1 MRRTLSFVGLALA
14 FAAPAASAPPTI
26 SIQSSERVVS
36 GEETFQVSGAVASGR
51 SGELVVIEAFEC
63 GGYGIW
69 QSYWKAETENRGT
82 FVVSKA
88 SLGVNTDLRARWR
101 GGVSNTITVKV
112 HPYVLLRHAGSGRYD
127 VGVSGNKFFE
137 GSHGVLQRL
146 TGGKWVRARTFT
158 LHRSKN
164 PGGPWSSVRITAS
177 VKRGTLLRAVLPKSQ
192 LGRCYLAGYS
202 NAVTA

>member
-1 MRRTLSFVGLALA
+1 MRLSLVAIALAL
-14 FAAPAASAPPTI
+14 AAPAASAPPTI
-26 SIQSSERVVS
+26 SIQSSARVVS
-36 GEETFQVSGAVASGR
+36 GEETFQLSGVVANGR

-69 QSYWKAETENRGT
+69 QSYWKAETGNGGSW
-82 FVVSKA
+82 VVPKA
-88 SLGVNTDLRARWR
+88 SLGVNTDLRARRR
-101 GGVSNTITVKV
+101 GGVSNTVTVKA

-146 TGGKWVRARTFT
+146 TGGTWVRVRSFT

-164 PGGPWSSVRITAS
+164 PGGPWSSVRMTAS

-202 NAVTA
+202 NVVTA